1 MANKFIM
8 LECNR
13 LRANLNYKN
22 IDEEEDEFEI
32 VEGHPE
38 IQLIFGNLL
47 IGEEHLLPG
56 RLSEWRKHT
65 RDRSPFRYGQA

>member
-22 IDEEEDEFEI
+22 IDEEEDQFKNEWVNNVNSYGI
-32 VEGHPE
+32 VCNVGDVLHVKVV
-38 IQLIFGNLL
+38 L
-47 IGEEHLLPG
+47 
-56 RLSEWRKHT
+56 
-65 RDRSPFRYGQA
+65 